1 MTNAECYTVSFTDTA
16 GVFVR
21 SPALRQFQ
29 RPSSM
34 QKPQNTTN
42 VAIILTDADRRVL
55 WVNDYFSTLTG
66 YDITEVRGRKPSVLQ
81 GERSDQ
87 RIIQEMRTCLEMGI
101 SFKNEITNYTKSG
114 ELYQCRLVV
123 HPVRDGSGAITN
135 FIAFAIDSTQA
146 SDDSALDLM
155 HFSSKYQTSS
165 LKGVKSLELYERLR
179 RTMINEQLYLD
190 PQLNLPQ
197 LADLLETNTKYLS
210 QVVNYHY
217 GNNLQQ
223 FVNVYRIEEAKKRLL
238 DLQYANLT
246 YFAIGQLCGFK
257 NKSTF
262 YKVFKKFTD
271 CTPHEYV
278 LVERRVAEEDKPSL
292 LESLEAVTAPKVP

>member
-1 MTNAECYTVSFTDTA
+1 MV
-16 GVFVR
+16 
-21 SPALRQFQ
+21 
-29 RPSSM
+29 
-34 QKPQNTTN
+34 KPTTQAN
-42 VAIILTDADRRVL
+42 VAIILTDANRRII
-55 WVNDYFSTLTG
+55 WVNDYFSDLTG
-66 YDITEVRGRKPSVLQ
+66 YSLSEVRGAKPSMLQ

-87 RIIQEMRTCLEMGI
+87 KVIAEMRTCLELGI
-101 SFKNEITNYTKSG
+101 SFKNEITNYTKGG
-114 ELYQCRLVV
+114 EIYQCRLVV
-123 HPVRDGSGAITN
+123 HPVRNGRGEVTN
-135 FIAFAIDSTQA
+135 FIAFAIDTAQV

-179 RTMINEQLYLD
+179 RTMIAEQLYLD

-197 LADLLETNTKYLS
+197 LAELLDTNTKYLS

-223 FVNVYRIEEAKKRLL
+223 FVNVYRIEEAKKRLV
-238 DLQYANLT
+238 DPQYANLT

-271 CTPHEYV
+271 YTPHEFV
-278 LVERRVAEEDKPSL
+278 LVERRAQRDDRRSL
-292 LESLEAVTAPKVP
+292 VESLEAVTAPKVP

>member
-1 MTNAECYTVSFTDTA
+1 
-16 GVFVR
+16 
-21 SPALRQFQ
+21 
-29 RPSSM
+29 M
-34 QKPQNTTN
+34 QKPTNAKSN
-42 VAIILTDADRRVL
+42 VAIILTDDQRRII
-55 WVNDYFSTLTG
+55 WVNDYFSELTG
-66 YDITEVRGRKPSVLQ
+66 YDVNEVRGHKPSMLQ

-87 RIIQEMRTCLEMGI
+87 RIVAEMRHCLEMGI
-101 SFKNEITNYTKSG
+101 SFKNEITNYTKGG
-114 ELYQCRLVV
+114 EIYQCRLVV
-123 HPVRDGSGAITN
+123 HPVRNDEGAITN
-135 FIAFAIDSTQA
+135 FIAFAIDTA
-146 SDDSALDLM
+146 RVSDDTALDLM

-179 RTMINEQLYLD
+179 RTMIAERLYLD

-197 LADLLETNTKYLS
+197 LAELLDTNTKYLS

-238 DLQYANLT
+238 DPQYANLT

-271 CTPHEYV
+271 FTPHEFV
-278 LVERRVAEEDKPSL
+278 LVERRSQHQEERSL
-292 LESLEAVTAPKVP
+292 RESLEAVTAPKVP

>member
-1 MTNAECYTVSFTDTA
+1 
-16 GVFVR
+16 
-21 SPALRQFQ
+21 
-29 RPSSM
+29 M
-34 QKPQNTTN
+34 QQSQNGAN
-42 VAIILTDADRRVL
+42 VAIILTDASRRVV
-55 WVNDYFSTLTG
+55 WVNDYFTTLTG
-66 YDITEVRGRKPSVLQ
+66 YDVAEVRGRKPSVLQ

-87 RIIQEMRTCLEMGI
+87 RIIAEMRTCLEMGI
-101 SFKNEITNYTKSG
+101 SFKNEITNYTKAG
-114 ELYQCRLVV
+114 EIYQCRLVV
-123 HPVRDGSGAITN
+123 HPVRDAEGTITN
-135 FIAFAIDSTQA
+135 FIAFAIDTA
-146 SDDSALDLM
+146 EVTDDSALDLM

-238 DLQYANLT
+238 DTQYANLT

-262 YKVFKKFTD
+262 YKVFKKFTGY
-271 CTPHEYV
+271 TPHEYV
-278 LVERRVAEEDKPSL
+278 LVERRAGVHDKPTL
-292 LESLEAVTAPKVP
+292 HDSLEAVTAPKLP